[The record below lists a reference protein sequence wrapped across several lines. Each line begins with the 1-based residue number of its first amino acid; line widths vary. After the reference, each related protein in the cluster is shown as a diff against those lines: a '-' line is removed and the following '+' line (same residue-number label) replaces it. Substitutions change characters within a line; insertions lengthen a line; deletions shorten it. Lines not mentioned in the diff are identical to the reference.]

1 MRRSSRPALLALL
14 IVFSAA
20 SLSACTSSDP
30 ESPRVPGAE
39 TESSFSG
46 RSEITPLI
54 TPMRMEL
61 TRWARGNVPR
71 TVPEADTP
79 LPSLL
84 DDPPGRALVA
94 SYVPR
99 PTIGISGE
107 AIELYGVD
115 GRWRRLVLGDLG
127 LPANDWNGVDTYGAG
142 ALSPDGRWW
151 AGPMIDGMFVVDLRD
166 GSTTTIPR
174 AHGRGGGMASFE
186 WSPDS
191 DELVLIVMGRSTRV
205 SVPSLEQRPFPRPGV
220 YLRILANGGW
230 LECPSD
236 RGIVTHCRTYGPGGV
251 VVEDRSVP
259 EDLRRRWAAPAE
271 EVAGSLF
278 YSLPRGM
285 YGNWRHDWEVLR
297 TAADF
302 QPDARLILP
311 ARSEINSVTDAFDAK
326 TLGLAA
332 TDDRQLLA
340 WLVDEHEIV
349 RVIRPSVGIEAD
361 RGQDWWDISF
371 ARDLVRIR

>member
-1 MRRSSRPALLALL
+1 MRRSSRPALVALL
-14 IVFSAA
+14 MALSAA
-20 SLSACTSSDP
+20 ALSACTSSDP
-30 ESPRVPGAE
+30 EPPRVSGTEAE
-39 TESSFSG
+39 PSVSG
-46 RSEITPLI
+46 RSELTPLI
-54 TPMRMEL
+54 APMRMAR

-71 TVPEADTP
+71 TAPEADTP

-99 PTIGISGE
+99 PTIGLGGE
-107 AIELYGVD
+107 AIEFYGVD

-151 AGPMIDGMFVVDLRD
+151 AGPMIDGLFVVDLRD
-166 GSTTTIPR
+166 GSTTTTPR
-174 AHGRGGGMASFE
+174 VHGRGGMASFE

-205 SVPSLEQRPFPRPGV
+205 SVPSMEQRPFPRSGAYP
-220 YLRILANGGW
+220 RILANGGW

-236 RGIVTHCRTYGPGGV
+236 RRVIAHCSTYGPGGALL
-251 VVEDRSVP
+251 EERSVP
-259 EDLRRRWAAPAE
+259 EDLRRRWAALE
-271 EVAGSLF
+271 EAVAGSFF
-278 YSLPRGM
+278 YSLPRGR

-302 QPDARLILP
+302 QADARLILP
-311 ARSEINSVTDAFDAK
+311 ARSEINSVTDAFDPR

-332 TDDRQLLA
+332 TNDRQLLA
-340 WLVDEHEIV
+340 WLVDKHEIV

-371 ARDLVRIR
+371 ARNLVRIR